1 MADLKS
7 MYKTIV
13 KETFPD
19 DLTITL
25 GSEKLVYR
33 KRQWEL
39 AGELKGLRYGE
50 NPDQPAALY
59 ELVDGAV
66 TLGGLSWRM
75 PG

>member
-50 NPDQPAALY
+50 NPDQPGNGLLACY
-59 ELVDGAV
+59 ERESCPVY
-66 TLGGLSWRM
+66 RH
-75 PG
+75 

>member
-66 TLGGLSWRM
+66 TLG
-75 PG
+75 